1 MGKKWAIYRVLD
13 EANVEILDGNARG
26 ICDPERSRIAF
37 RARDRDTE
45 LLTIFHE
52 AIHPSCPRLKDSDVE
67 IAAIALKTALEAF
80 GVDLSPMLRGYK

>member
-13 EANVEILDGNARG
+13 EENRDILDGYSRG

-45 LLTIFHE
+45 LLTIIHE
-52 AIHPSCPRLKDSDVE
+52 VIHPSCPKLKDADVE
-67 IAAIALKTALEAF
+67 IAAIAIKTAMEAF